1 MVPDDDYVLTECDLD
16 ALRALVVDLE
26 TRHDVQVIKAPAM
39 CLTMLRAED
48 SLEHQEF
55 YLGEALTTEC
65 EVQVNGMPGYGVCL
79 GDEPQRGYCLA
90 VVDALRH
97 GGATEGAVDAFLSQH
112 RAVLLDRRSEEF
124 TLVSRTLVDFKL
136 MDQE

>member
-1 MVPDDDYVLTECDLD
+1 MVPDDDYVLAECDLD

-26 TRHDVQVIKAPAM
+26 TRHEVQVIKPPAM

-55 YLGEALTTEC
+55 FLGEALTTEC
-65 EVQVNGMPGYGVCL
+65 EVQVNGHGGYGVCL

-97 GGATEGAVDAFLSQH
+97 GGAAESAVDAFLSQH
-112 RAVLLDRRSEEF
+112 RAVLVDRRSEEF